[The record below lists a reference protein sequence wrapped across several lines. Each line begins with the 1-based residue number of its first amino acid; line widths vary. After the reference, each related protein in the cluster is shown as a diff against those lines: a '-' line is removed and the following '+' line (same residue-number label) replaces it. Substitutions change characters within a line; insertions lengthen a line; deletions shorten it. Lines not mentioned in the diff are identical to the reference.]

1 MAKHFCTDLPC
12 PSQVLDHLSHRK
24 GSSRQLH
31 HGQPQEPLSN
41 ARAPRTVSSQGFAY
55 TIGLSGEV
63 KNIVHEDELF
73 IEFQSHSDLIDPPFD
88 FSVQDKTNK

>member
-24 GSSRQLH
+24 GSSQRLH
-31 HGQPQEPLSN
+31 RGQSREPPSN

-55 TIGLSGEV
+55 AIGLSEEN

-73 IEFQSHSDLIDPPFD
+73 IEFQSHGDLIDPPFD
-88 FSVQDKTNK
+88 FSVQDKTNE